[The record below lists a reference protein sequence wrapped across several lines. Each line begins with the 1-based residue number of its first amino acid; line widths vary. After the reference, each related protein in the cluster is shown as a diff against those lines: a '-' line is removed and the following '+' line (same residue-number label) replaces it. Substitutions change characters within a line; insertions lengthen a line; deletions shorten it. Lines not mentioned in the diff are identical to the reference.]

1 MGKIT
6 SIDFTI
12 DSILKLSSDNT
23 NNSDKYTFSERVLFN
38 NGVHQSK
45 EFINGTKEKNA
56 TKSLEQKYPKFMS
69 SSIKDFINL
78 QHKIRYNEIQYP
90 VNVLNISTGGIMCS
104 DKNSISSGFLYN
116 DEYLHEKLANCIK
129 NQISAGD
136 FTNIQG
142 THYMPSSFMNFVNL
156 QHEIQLNEIHRSIFE
171 TIPSIVKK
179 TRRNLH
185 CKRFTKFQN
194 QYLQKVYKNHQY
206 LSPGE
211 KKILA
216 LALCMTEKQVKTW
229 FQNKRAKAKKERSL
243 SQR

>member
-1 MGKIT
+1 MGKLT

-142 THYMPSSFMNFVNL
+142 THYIPSSFMNFVNL

-229 FQNKRAKAKKERSL
+229 FQNKRAKTKKERSL